1 MLKEFRTLIPYVKK
15 RIPEYLAGLLF
26 LFVTNGGQVYLPQL
40 LRRAID
46 TIASGTFT
54 LNNMLPI
61 VALMV
66 GIAVVIAIGRYFWRY
81 YLGGASRRIEA
92 ELRERLFVHLQSLSS
107 TFYGKVKTGDLMAR
121 MTNDMR
127 AVRQAAGFALVS
139 FVDGFFMTIA
149 ILVIML
155 SQNARLTLI
164 SISPLPIITVGV
176 IFFGRVIGEQF
187 RRVQEG
193 FSVLS
198 DMTQESLTGIRVLKT
213 FVQEAAFGKR
223 FLEKN
228 LDYSNR
234 NMVLVRTWGV
244 LFPAVGFLAGI
255 TTLILILLGG
265 SAVIE
270 GTLSPGE
277 FIAFLT
283 YLHMLI
289 WPMLGAG
296 FTINMIQR
304 AGASLGRINRILE
317 EEPDIRSPEAAT
329 ETAGVTAAAG
339 AEDTGATADA
349 EAKTDAEAAAG
360 AEAMTEAEEQPIRG
374 DIRIENLTYTY
385 PGTETAVLKNI
396 DLEVPAG
403 SILGILGKTGSGKST
418 LVQMLPR
425 ILDPPPGSVYLDGRD
440 IRSYD
445 LPRLRTSISMVPQE
459 TFLFSTSIRDNIA
472 FGSQNG
478 DDQLVQ
484 QVAAISTIERDF
496 NTFPDGSETVVGE
509 RGITL
514 SGGQKQRVAI
524 SRALASDASIY
535 IFDDS
540 LSSVDTETEDAILND
555 LLPFLRG
562 KTLILISHRISTLKT
577 ADRIVVLE
585 AGRIAQIGS
594 HEELL
599 EQRGFYA
606 DIYHL
611 QQLEEAFRRKK

>member
-1 MLKEFRTLIPYVKK
+1 
-15 RIPEYLAGLLF
+15 
-26 LFVTNGGQVYLPQL
+26 
-40 LRRAID
+40 
-46 TIASGTFT
+46 
-54 LNNMLPI
+54 
-61 VALMV
+61 
-66 GIAVVIAIGRYFWRY
+66 
-81 YLGGASRRIEA
+81 
-92 ELRERLFVHLQSLSS
+92 
-107 TFYGKVKTGDLMAR
+107 
-121 MTNDMR
+121 
-127 AVRQAAGFALVS
+127 
-139 FVDGFFMTIA
+139 
-149 ILVIML
+149 
-155 SQNARLTLI
+155 
-164 SISPLPIITVGV
+164 
-176 IFFGRVIGEQF
+176 
-187 RRVQEG
+187 
-193 FSVLS
+193 LS

-213 FVQEAAFGKR
+213 FVQESAFGKR

-265 SAVIE
+265 RSVIE

-277 FIAFLT
+277 FTAFLA
-283 YLHMLI
+283 YLQMLI

-317 EEPDIRSPEAAT
+317 EEPDIRSPEEAMAK
-329 ETAGVTAAAG
+329 AGSTAAA
-339 AEDTGATADA
+339 
-349 EAKTDAEAAAG
+349 EAAET
-360 AEAMTEAEEQPIRG
+360 AEPEKEPIRG
-374 DIRIENLTYTY
+374 DIQIENLTYRY

-396 DLEVPAG
+396 NLDVPSG

-418 LVQMLPR
+418 LVQLLPR
-425 ILDPPPGSVYLDGRD
+425 ILDPPAGSVYLDGRD

-445 LPRLRTSISMVPQE
+445 LPRLRSSISMVPQE
-459 TFLFSTSIRDNIA
+459 TFLFSASIRDNIA
-472 FGSQNG
+472 FGSRNG
-478 DDQLVQ
+478 DDRLVQ
-484 QVAAISTIERDF
+484 EVAAISTIQRDF
-496 NTFPDGSETVVGE
+496 NTFPDGRETVVGE

-555 LLPFLRG
+555 LLQFLRG

-585 AGRIAQIGS
+585 AGRIAQLGS

-599 EQRGFYA
+599 EQKGFYA

>member
-1 MLKEFRTLIPYVKK
+1 MLKEFRTLVPYVKE
-15 RIPEYLAGLLF
+15 RIPQYLAGLLF
-26 LFVTNGGQVYLPQL
+26 LLITNGGQLYLPQL

-46 TIASGTFT
+46 TIATGSFS
-54 LNNMLPI
+54 LSNIAPI
-61 VALMV
+61 AALMV
-66 GIAVVIAIGRYFWRY
+66 GIAVVIAAGRFLWRYF
-81 YLGGASRRIEA
+81 LGAASRGIEA

-107 TFYGKVKTGDLMAR
+107 TFYGKMKTGDLMAR

-149 ILVIML
+149 IIAIML
-155 SQNARLTLI
+155 SQNARLTLL
-164 SISPLPIITVGV
+164 SISPLPIITIGV
-176 IFFGRVIGEQF
+176 IFFGKVIGEQF

-193 FSVLS
+193 FSTLS

-213 FVQEAAFGKR
+213 FVQESAFGKR

-255 TTLILILLGG
+255 TSLILILLGG
-265 SAVIE
+265 RAVIE
-270 GTLSPGE
+270 GTLSPGQ
-277 FIAFLT
+277 FTAFLA
-283 YLHMLI
+283 YLQMLI

-304 AGASLGRINRILE
+304 AGASLARINKILD
-317 EEPDIRSPEAAT
+317 EEPDIRSPAEAT
-329 ETAGVTAAAG
+329 ESAGATAAAG
-339 AEDTGATADA
+339 ESAAQEATAEA
-349 EAKTDAEAAAG
+349 EPAG
-360 AEAMTEAEEQPIRG
+360 AAIRG
-374 DIRIENLTYTY
+374 DIRIEDLTYTY
-385 PGTETAVLKNI
+385 PGTETAVLKDIN
-396 DLEVPAG
+396 LEVPAG

-418 LVQMLPR
+418 LVQLLPR
-425 ILDPPPGSVYLDGRD
+425 ILDPPAASIFLDGRD

-445 LPRLRTSISMVPQE
+445 LPGLRTSISMVPQE
-459 TFLFSTSIRDNIA
+459 TFLFSSSIRDNIA
-472 FGSQNG
+472 FGSHNEDQ
-478 DDQLVQ
+478 QLVQ

-496 NTFPDGSETVVGE
+496 NIFPDGAETVVGE

-540 LSSVDTETEDAILND
+540 LSSVDTETEDAILTD
-555 LLPFLRG
+555 LLPFLKG

-577 ADRIVVLE
+577 ADRILVLE
-585 AGRIAQIGS
+585 AGRIAQLGS
-594 HEELL
+594 HEQLL
-599 EQRGFYA
+599 QEKGFYA
-606 DIYHL
+606 DIYRL
-611 QQLEEAFRRKK
+611 QQLEEAFRRKR

>member
-1 MLKEFRTLIPYVKK
+1 MLKEFRTLVPYIKE
-15 RIPEYLAGLLF
+15 RIPQYLAGLLF
-26 LFVTNGGQVYLPQL
+26 LLITNGGQLYLPQL

-46 TIASGTFT
+46 TIATGSFS
-54 LNNMLPI
+54 LSNIIPI
-61 VALMV
+61 AALMV
-66 GIAVVIAIGRYFWRY
+66 GIAVVIAVGRFLWRYF
-81 YLGGASRRIEA
+81 LGVASRGIEA

-107 TFYGKVKTGDLMAR
+107 TFYGKMKTGDLMAR

-149 ILVIML
+149 IIAIML
-155 SQNARLTLI
+155 SQNARLTLL
-164 SISPLPIITVGV
+164 SISPLPIITIGV
-176 IFFGRVIGEQF
+176 IFFGKVIGEQF

-193 FSVLS
+193 FSTLS

-213 FVQEAAFGKR
+213 FVQESAFGKR

-255 TTLILILLGG
+255 TSLILILLGG
-265 SAVIE
+265 RAVIE
-270 GTLSPGE
+270 GTLSPGQ
-277 FIAFLT
+277 FTAFLA
-283 YLHMLI
+283 YLQMLI

-304 AGASLGRINRILE
+304 AGASLARINKILD
-317 EEPDIRSPEAAT
+317 EEPDIRSSDEAMESAGAM
-329 ETAGVTAAAG
+329 ETAGGTGAAGITAATGESAAQEAT
-339 AEDTGATADA
+339 AEAEPTGAA
-349 EAKTDAEAAAG
+349 
-360 AEAMTEAEEQPIRG
+360 IRG
-374 DIRIENLTYTY
+374 DIRIEDLTYTY
-385 PGTETAVLKNI
+385 PSTKTAVLKDIN
-396 DLEVPAG
+396 LEVPAG
-403 SILGILGKTGSGKST
+403 SILGVLGKTGSGKST
-418 LVQMLPR
+418 LVQLLPR
-425 ILDPPPGSVYLDGRD
+425 ILDPPAGSIYLDGRD

-445 LPRLRTSISMVPQE
+445 LAGLRTSISMVPQE
-459 TFLFSTSIRDNIA
+459 TFLFSSSIRDNIA
-472 FGSQNG
+472 FGSHSEDQ
-478 DDQLVQ
+478 QLVQ

-496 NTFPDGSETVVGE
+496 NIFPDGAETVVGE

-540 LSSVDTETEDAILND
+540 LSSVDTETEDAILTD

-577 ADRIVVLE
+577 ADRILVLE
-585 AGRIAQIGS
+585 AGRIAQLGS
-594 HEELL
+594 HEQLL
-599 EQRGFYA
+599 QEKGFYA
-606 DIYHL
+606 DIYRL
-611 QQLEEAFRRKK
+611 QQLEEAFRRKR

>member
-1 MLKEFRTLIPYVKK
+1 VLKEFRTLIPYVKK
-15 RIPEYLAGLLF
+15 RIPQYLAGLLF
-26 LFVTNGGQVYLPQL
+26 LFITNGGQLYLPQL

-54 LNNMLPI
+54 LSNILPI
-61 VALMV
+61 AALMV
-66 GIAVVIAIGRYFWRY
+66 GIAVVIAIGRFFWRY
-81 YLGGASRRIEA
+81 FLGGASRGIEA

-107 TFYGKVKTGDLMAR
+107 TFYGKMKTGDLMAR

-127 AVRQAAGFALVS
+127 AVRQASGFALVS

-164 SISPLPIITVGV
+164 SISPLPIITIGV

-193 FSVLS
+193 FSALS
-198 DMTQESLTGIRVLKT
+198 DMAQESLTGIRVLKT
-213 FVQEAAFGKR
+213 FVQESAFGKR
-223 FLEKN
+223 FLERN

-234 NMVLVRTWGV
+234 NMVLIRTWGV

-265 SAVIE
+265 RAVIE
-270 GTLSPGE
+270 GTLSPGQ
-277 FIAFLT
+277 FTAFLA
-283 YLHMLI
+283 YLQMLI

-317 EEPDIRSPEAAT
+317 EQPDIQSPARAAGKAEAPTVAEGT
-329 ETAGVTAAAG
+329 AAG
-339 AEDTGATADA
+339 ATTAEPGA
-349 EAKTDAEAAAG
+349 
-360 AEAMTEAEEQPIRG
+360 QPIRG

-396 DLEVPAG
+396 NLEIPAG
-403 SILGILGKTGSGKST
+403 SILGVLGKTGSGKST
-418 LVQMLPR
+418 LVQLLPR
-425 ILDPPPGSVYLDGRD
+425 ILDPPPGSVYLDDRD

-445 LPRLRTSISMVPQE
+445 LPKLRSSISTVPQE
-459 TFLFSTSIRDNIA
+459 SFLFSASIRDNIA
-472 FGSQNG
+472 FGSRNG
-478 DDQLVQ
+478 DDRLVQ

-496 NTFPDGSETVVGE
+496 NTFPDGSGTVVGE

-540 LSSVDTETEDAILND
+540 LSSVDTETEDTILNQ

-585 AGRIAQIGS
+585 AGRIAQLGS
-594 HEELL
+594 HAKLL
-599 EQRGFYA
+599 KQKGFYA

>member
-1 MLKEFRTLIPYVKK
+1 
-15 RIPEYLAGLLF
+15 LF
-26 LFVTNGGQVYLPQL
+26 LFITNGGQLYLPQL

-46 TIASGTFT
+46 TIASGTFA
-54 LNNMLPI
+54 LSSILPI
-61 VALMV
+61 AALMV
-66 GIAVVIAIGRYFWRY
+66 GIAVVIAIGRFLWRY
-81 YLGGASRRIEA
+81 FLGSASRRIEA
-92 ELRERLFVHLQSLSS
+92 ELREKLFVHLQSLSS
-107 TFYGKVKTGDLMAR
+107 TFYGKMKTGDLMAR

-127 AVRQAAGFALVS
+127 AVRQASGYALVS

-149 ILVIML
+149 ILAIML
-155 SQNARLTLI
+155 SQNARLTLL

-176 IFFGRVIGEQF
+176 ILFGRVIGEQF

-193 FSVLS
+193 FSALS

-213 FVQEAAFGKR
+213 FVQESAFGKR

-265 SAVIE
+265 RSVIE

-277 FIAFLT
+277 FTAFLA
-283 YLHMLI
+283 YLQMLI

-317 EEPDIRSPEAAT
+317 EEPDIRSPEEAMAK
-329 ETAGVTAAAG
+329 AGSTAAA
-339 AEDTGATADA
+339 
-349 EAKTDAEAAAG
+349 EAAET
-360 AEAMTEAEEQPIRG
+360 AEPEKKPIRG
-374 DIRIENLTYTY
+374 DIQIENLTYRY
-385 PGTETAVLKNI
+385 PGRETAVLKNI
-396 DLEVPAG
+396 NLDVPSG

-418 LVQMLPR
+418 LVQLLPR
-425 ILDPPPGSVYLDGRD
+425 ILDPPAGSVYLDGRD

-445 LPRLRTSISMVPQE
+445 LPRLRSSISMVPQE
-459 TFLFSTSIRDNIA
+459 TFLFSASIRDNIA
-472 FGSQNG
+472 FGSRNG
-478 DDQLVQ
+478 DDRLVQ
-484 QVAAISTIERDF
+484 EVAAISTIQRDF
-496 NTFPDGSETVVGE
+496 NTFPDGRETVVGE

-555 LLPFLRG
+555 LLQFLRG

-585 AGRIAQIGS
+585 AGRIAQLGS

-599 EQRGFYA
+599 EQKGFYA

>member
-1 MLKEFRTLIPYVKK
+1 VLKEFRTLVPYVKE
-15 RIPEYLAGLLF
+15 RIPQYLAGLLF
-26 LFVTNGGQVYLPQL
+26 LLITNGGQLYLPQL

-46 TIASGTFT
+46 TIATGSFS
-54 LNNMLPI
+54 LSNIAPI
-61 VALMV
+61 AALMV
-66 GIAVVIAIGRYFWRY
+66 GIAVVIAAGRFLWRYF
-81 YLGGASRRIEA
+81 LGAASRGIEA

-107 TFYGKVKTGDLMAR
+107 TFYGKMKTGDLMAR

-149 ILVIML
+149 IIAIML
-155 SQNARLTLI
+155 SQNARLTLL
-164 SISPLPIITVGV
+164 SISPLPIITIGV
-176 IFFGRVIGEQF
+176 IFFGKVIGEQF

-193 FSVLS
+193 FSTLS

-213 FVQEAAFGKR
+213 FVQESAFGKR

-255 TTLILILLGG
+255 TSLILILLGG
-265 SAVIE
+265 RAVIE
-270 GTLSPGE
+270 GTLSPGQ
-277 FIAFLT
+277 FTAFLA
-283 YLHMLI
+283 YLQMLI

-304 AGASLGRINRILE
+304 AGASLARINKILD
-317 EEPDIRSPEAAT
+317 EEPDIRSPAEAT
-329 ETAGVTAAAG
+329 ESAGATAAAG
-339 AEDTGATADA
+339 ESAAQEATAEA
-349 EAKTDAEAAAG
+349 EPAG
-360 AEAMTEAEEQPIRG
+360 AAIRG
-374 DIRIENLTYTY
+374 DIRIEDLTYTY
-385 PGTETAVLKNI
+385 PGTETAVLKDIN
-396 DLEVPAG
+396 LEVPAG

-418 LVQMLPR
+418 LVQLLPR
-425 ILDPPPGSVYLDGRD
+425 ILDPPAASIFLDGRD

-445 LPRLRTSISMVPQE
+445 LPGLRTSISMVPQE
-459 TFLFSTSIRDNIA
+459 TFLFSSSIRDNIA
-472 FGSQNG
+472 FGSHNEDQ
-478 DDQLVQ
+478 QLVQ

-496 NTFPDGSETVVGE
+496 NIFPDGAETVVGE

-540 LSSVDTETEDAILND
+540 LSSVDTETEDAILTD
-555 LLPFLRG
+555 LLPFLKG

-577 ADRIVVLE
+577 ADRILVLE
-585 AGRIAQIGS
+585 AGRIAQLGS
-594 HEELL
+594 HEQLL
-599 EQRGFYA
+599 QEKGFYA
-606 DIYHL
+606 DIYRL
-611 QQLEEAFRRKK
+611 QQLEEAFRRKR

>member
-1 MLKEFRTLIPYVKK
+1 VLKEFRTLIPYVKK
-15 RIPEYLAGLLF
+15 LILQYLAGLLF
-26 LFVTNGGQVYLPQL
+26 LFVTNGGQLYLPQL

-46 TIASGTFT
+46 TTASGTFT
-54 LNNMLPI
+54 MSNILPI
-61 VALMV
+61 AALMV

-81 YLGGASRRIEA
+81 FLGGASRRIEA

-107 TFYGKVKTGDLMAR
+107 TFYGKMKTGDLMAR
-121 MTNDMR
+121 MTNDMQ
-127 AVRQAAGFALVS
+127 AVRQASGFALVS

-164 SISPLPIITVGV
+164 SISPLPIITIGV
-176 IFFGRVIGEQF
+176 ILFGRIIGEQF

-193 FSVLS
+193 FSALS
-198 DMTQESLTGIRVLKT
+198 DMAQESLTGIRVLKT
-213 FVQEAAFGKR
+213 FVQESAFGKR
-223 FLEKN
+223 FLERN

-265 SAVIE
+265 RAVIE

-277 FIAFLT
+277 FTAFLA
-283 YLHMLI
+283 YLQMLI

-317 EEPDIRSPEAAT
+317 EEPDIQSPAEA
-329 ETAGVTAAAG
+329 TAAAQLTAA
-339 AEDTGATADA
+339 AETTGADTQGKA
-349 EAKTDAEAAAG
+349 TPG
-360 AEAMTEAEEQPIRG
+360 AQPIRG

-385 PGTETAVLKNI
+385 PGTDTTVLKNI
-396 DLEVPAG
+396 NLEIPAG

-418 LVQMLPR
+418 LVQLLPR

-445 LPRLRTSISMVPQE
+445 LPKLRTSISTVPQE
-459 TFLFSTSIRDNIA
+459 TFLFSASIRDNIA
-472 FGSQNG
+472 FGSRNG
-478 DDQLVQ
+478 DDRLVQ

-496 NTFPDGSETVVGE
+496 NTFPDGSGTVVGE

-585 AGRIAQIGS
+585 AGRIAQLGS
-594 HEELL
+594 HKELL
-599 EQRGFYA
+599 EQKGFYA

>member
-1 MLKEFRTLIPYVKK
+1 VLKEFRTLVPYVKE
-15 RIPEYLAGLLF
+15 RIPQYLAGLLF
-26 LFVTNGGQVYLPQL
+26 LLITNGGQLYLPQL

-46 TIASGTFT
+46 TIATGSFS
-54 LNNMLPI
+54 LSNIAPI
-61 VALMV
+61 AALMV
-66 GIAVVIAIGRYFWRY
+66 GIAVVIAAGRFLWRYF
-81 YLGGASRRIEA
+81 LGAASRGIEA

-107 TFYGKVKTGDLMAR
+107 TFYGKMKTGDLMAR

-149 ILVIML
+149 IIAIML
-155 SQNARLTLI
+155 SQNARLTLL
-164 SISPLPIITVGV
+164 SISPLPIITIGV
-176 IFFGRVIGEQF
+176 IFFGKVIGEQF

-193 FSVLS
+193 FSTLS

-213 FVQEAAFGKR
+213 FVQESAFGKR

-255 TTLILILLGG
+255 TSLILILLGG
-265 SAVIE
+265 RAVIE
-270 GTLSPGE
+270 GTLSPGQ
-277 FIAFLT
+277 FTAFLA
-283 YLHMLI
+283 YLQMLI

-304 AGASLGRINRILE
+304 AGASLARINKILD
-317 EEPDIRSPEAAT
+317 EEPDIRSPAEAT
-329 ETAGVTAAAG
+329 ESAGATAAAG
-339 AEDTGATADA
+339 ESAAQEATAEA
-349 EAKTDAEAAAG
+349 EPAG
-360 AEAMTEAEEQPIRG
+360 AAIRG
-374 DIRIENLTYTY
+374 DIRIEDLTYTY
-385 PGTETAVLKNI
+385 PGTETAVLKDIN
-396 DLEVPAG
+396 LEVPAG

-418 LVQMLPR
+418 LVQLLPR
-425 ILDPPPGSVYLDGRD
+425 ILDPPAGSIYLDGRD

-445 LPRLRTSISMVPQE
+445 LPGLRTSISMVPQE
-459 TFLFSTSIRDNIA
+459 TFLFSSSIRDNIA
-472 FGSQNG
+472 FGSHNEDQ
-478 DDQLVQ
+478 QLVQ

-496 NTFPDGSETVVGE
+496 NIFPDGAETVVGE

-540 LSSVDTETEDAILND
+540 LSSVDTETEDAILTD
-555 LLPFLRG
+555 LLPFLKG

-577 ADRIVVLE
+577 ADRILVLE
-585 AGRIAQIGS
+585 AGRIAQLGS
-594 HEELL
+594 HEQLL
-599 EQRGFYA
+599 QEKGFYA
-606 DIYHL
+606 DIYRL
-611 QQLEEAFRRKK
+611 QQLEEAFRRKR

>member
-15 RIPEYLAGLLF
+15 RIPQYLAGLLF
-26 LFVTNGGQVYLPQL
+26 LFITNGGQLYLPQL

-46 TIASGTFT
+46 TIASGTFA
-54 LNNMLPI
+54 LRSILPI
-61 VALMV
+61 AALMA

-81 YLGGASRRIEA
+81 FLGGASRRIEA

-107 TFYGKVKTGDLMAR
+107 TFYGKAKTGDLMAR

-127 AVRQAAGFALVS
+127 AIRQATGFALVA
-139 FVDGFFMTIA
+139 FVDGFITTIA
-149 ILVIML
+149 ILVVML
-155 SQNARLTLI
+155 SMNTRLTLL
-164 SISPLPIITVGV
+164 SISPLPIITIGV
-176 IFFGRVIGEQF
+176 ILFGRVIGEQF

-193 FSVLS
+193 FSNLS

-213 FVQEAAFGKR
+213 FVQESAFGKR

-255 TTLILILLGG
+255 TSLILILLGG
-265 SAVIE
+265 RAVIE
-270 GTLSPGE
+270 GTISPGE
-277 FIAFLT
+277 FTAFLA
-283 YLHMLI
+283 YLQMLI

-304 AGASLGRINRILE
+304 AGASLGRINRILD
-317 EEPDIRSPEAAT
+317 EEPDIQSPVAAT
-329 ETAGVTAAAG
+329 ATAVAPVTPGPAEEDESAAGVFT
-339 AEDTGATADA
+339 
-349 EAKTDAEAAAG
+349 
-360 AEAMTEAEEQPIRG
+360 PIRG
-374 DIRIENLTYTY
+374 DITIEALTYTY
-385 PGTETAVLKNI
+385 PETEKAVLKDIN
-396 DLEVPAG
+396 LVVPAG

-418 LVQMLPR
+418 LVQLLPR
-425 ILDPPPGSVYLDGRD
+425 ILDPPAGTVYLDGRD

-445 LPRLRTSISMVPQE
+445 LPRLRKSIGMVPQE
-459 TFLFSTSIRDNIA
+459 TFLFSSSIRDNIA
-472 FGSQNG
+472 FASRDG
-478 DDQLVQ
+478 DDQIVR
-484 QVAAISTIERDF
+484 QVAAISTIDRDF
-496 NTFPDGSETVVGE
+496 NAFPDGVKTVVGE

-524 SRALASDASIY
+524 SRALASDASIF

-577 ADRIVVLE
+577 ADRIVVLDE
-585 AGRIAQIGS
+585 GRIAQLGS
-594 HEELL
+594 HEQLL
-599 EQRGFYA
+599 EQRGFYS
-606 DIYHL
+606 DIYRL
-611 QQLEEAFRRKK
+611 QQLEEAFRHKK